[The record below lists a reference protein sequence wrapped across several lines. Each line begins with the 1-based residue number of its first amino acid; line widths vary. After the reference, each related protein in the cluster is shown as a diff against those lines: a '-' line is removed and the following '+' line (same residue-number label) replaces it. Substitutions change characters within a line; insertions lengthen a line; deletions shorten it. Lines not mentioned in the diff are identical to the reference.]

1 MEESRHLLGIELL
14 IELSLAF
21 PRLCHV
27 EVFAAISL
35 FSSRTLPI
43 REEKSVECIVI
54 FDLIEG
60 IDGTLLKQS
69 QTIGRLTAIVQPT
82 IFGSV
87 FYYLTPH

>member
-27 EVFAAISL
+27 EVFAAISS

-43 REEKSVECIVI
+43 EEEKFVGCFVRSE
-54 FDLIEG
+54 LIER

-69 QTIGRLTAIVQPT
+69 HADFPRQDSRCPSPT
-82 IFGSV
+82 IQSR
-87 FYYLTPH
+87 YTDSN